1 MELER
6 QLFSRLLD
14 YPLLVLTK
22 SGADEKRHHYL
33 QKMIIK
39 RLTTAHTKDVFNLLQ
54 HVAADMSAK
63 GIQQWNSNYPTL
75 EHVLGDIESDSLF
88 AAFQGNEII
97 GVIAMDDKQS
107 PEYTAIPWKYNSGQI
122 MVVHRLAVSP
132 DHQGEGIG
140 KYLMDYALETALENG
155 YHSIRLD
162 AYSKNERTLNFYRNR
177 DYEFRGE
184 IYFAYRE
191 DPFYC
196 FEKKLR

>member
-6 QLFSRLLD
+6 QLFARLLD

-39 RLTTAHTKDVFNLLQ
+39 RLTIAHTKDVFNLLQ

-107 PEYTAIPWKYNSGQI
+107 PEYTAIPWKYNSARDCRTIFEIAGFTKEDL
-122 MVVHRLAVSP
+122 VKPEVAHDALSDAVAQAQSVAKAFRTIK
-132 DHQGEGIG
+132 GE
-140 KYLMDYALETALENG
+140 
-155 YHSIRLD
+155 
-162 AYSKNERTLNFYRNR
+162 
-177 DYEFRGE
+177 
-184 IYFAYRE
+184 
-191 DPFYC
+191 
-196 FEKKLR
+196 